1 MVGLGGLYFFGEG
14 HVPQD
19 LLQGFDGVIGGSLAA
34 FFAVYLMLS
43 FSPIVVPLRETLVRL
58 SHEQRGQSE
67 ADLSRLVKSNT
78 AAADAVLPPLQNA
91 PHRPLPPPLRRSN
104 TPDASSSL
112 FALTG
117 ATGVCAIGYAFPIF
131 AYWRLPPEYGG
142 VNTPQV
148 DYLVSRTT
156 SEPYNPLAT
165 PPPSRHGRPQW
176 LQSLT
181 SFPFFTSQ
189 HHLSPRSAVNAYGP
203 ASDPE
208 VASLTDSK
216 LAARK
221 SVATSALPVC
231 VADDLACGVYE
242 ASGWRDEMRGVR
254 CAH

>member
-1 MVGLGGLYFFGEG
+1 MPASGG
-14 HVPQD
+14 HRK
-19 LLQGFDGVIGGSLAA
+19 
-34 FFAVYLMLS
+34 AVTKAGCAVAHERAS
-43 FSPIVVPLRETLVRL
+43 RVR
-58 SHEQRGQSE
+58 
-67 ADLSRLVKSNT
+67 AT

-91 PHRPLPPPLRRSN
+91 LL
-104 TPDASSSL
+104 TTALIAAALLVALTLPDASSSL

-208 VASLTDSK
+208 VTLLSRIRNLLLARVWPTSVLLLGSIVSLMTLLVVFTK
-216 LAARK
+216 LQDGETR
-221 SVATSALPVC
+221 C
-231 VADDLACGVYE
+231 E
-242 ASGWRDEMRGVR
+242 A
-254 CAH
+254 

>member
-1 MVGLGGLYFFGEG
+1 
-14 HVPQD
+14 
-19 LLQGFDGVIGGSLAA
+19 
-34 FFAVYLMLS
+34 MLTTAL
-43 FSPIVVPLRETLVRL
+43 I
-58 SHEQRGQSE
+58 
-67 ADLSRLVKSNT
+67 
-78 AAADAVLPPLQNA
+78 AAALLVALTL
-91 PHRPLPPPLRRSN
+91 
-104 TPDASSSL
+104 PDASSSL

-208 VASLTDSK
+208 VTLLSRIRNLLLARVWPTSVLLLGSIVSLMTLLVVFTK
-216 LAARK
+216 LQDGETRCEALKVRALEMATRTHAR
-221 SVATSALPVC
+221 THTHALLNARNAPHNGRIGHTHPRGN
-231 VADDLACGVYE
+231 ARVY
-242 ASGWRDEMRGVR
+242 
-254 CAH
+254 